1 MICILSYG
9 VENKDSFMVDENKIS
24 IVKKCSLY
32 LMDLISLFRYVNFL
46 VMVLNFLDMF
56 IML

>member
-32 LMDLISLFRYVNFL
+32 LMNLIGLFRYVNFL
-46 VMVLNFLDMF
+46 VMVLNCIDMF